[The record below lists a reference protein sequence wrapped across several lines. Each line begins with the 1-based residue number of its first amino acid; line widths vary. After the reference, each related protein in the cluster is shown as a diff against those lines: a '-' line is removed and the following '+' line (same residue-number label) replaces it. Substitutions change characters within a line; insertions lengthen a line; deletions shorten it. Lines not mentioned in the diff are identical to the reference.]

1 MDLLVLVALKSLGEI
16 MHHIDCLKV
25 QEMDLWAKSE
35 LEWMANNLPIV
46 EAFWL
51 YVKYEWLP
59 NTRMWVVGYRNLPYV
74 GQDKKVQI

>member
-1 MDLLVLVALKSLGEI
+1 
-16 MHHIDCLKV
+16 
-25 QEMDLWAKSE
+25 
-35 LEWMANNLPIV
+35 MANNLPIV